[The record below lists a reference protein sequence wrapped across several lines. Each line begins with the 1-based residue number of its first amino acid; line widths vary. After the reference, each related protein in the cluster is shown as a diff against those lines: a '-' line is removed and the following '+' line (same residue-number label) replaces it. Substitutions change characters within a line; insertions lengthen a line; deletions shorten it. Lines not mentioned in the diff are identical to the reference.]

1 MGAARRRRT
10 EPTRRSWQKEMII
23 CGGCSPPPY
32 RDDGAPA
39 ASRGK
44 TDFLFASQKSATM
57 AIARSVRST
66 LPFEPFDEGSV
77 TRYAPIRVRCGISPF
92 VAVVSKAARGHP
104 VARLGLLARPL
115 SRVKR
120 RNHHRKRWFLEV
132 RVLDFQ
138 SLLRDCRNR
147 RRPSGIQVQYSFR
160 NPRA

>member
-1 MGAARRRRT
+1 
-10 EPTRRSWQKEMII
+10 
-23 CGGCSPPPY
+23 
-32 RDDGAPA
+32 
-39 ASRGK
+39 
-44 TDFLFASQKSATM
+44 M
-57 AIARSVRST
+57 AIAQSVRST

-77 TRYAPIRVRCGISPF
+77 TRYAPIRVRCRISPF

-104 VARLGLLARPL
+104 GARLGLLARPM

-160 NPRA
+160 TPELKITTLWAHLVLPWIYFWDLFFRAKPSSQPLITPA